1 MNELIKLIASQGL
14 IFPLQSIILIIDV
27 LLFTKGKANIYVV
40 YSALLIFSIFV
51 LQLVRRRFLL
61 LFPFNSTAGC
71 ESSHIDTYYL
81 RFIAIISTFLT
92 IIGLIETSA
101 INPPL
106 EQSCYYK
113 LLPLLTVIF
122 IIIIPGIFWLLSEKL
137 NQMIANKLKLK
148 GPNKVLTECNYCGR
162 NTCIQ
167 ENHIIDKNKVKIKR
181 KCHFCEK
188 IEPEYEI
195 FTNIGE

>member
-14 IFPLQSIILIIDV
+14 IFPLQSIILIIDI
-27 LLFTKGKANIYVV
+27 LLFIKGKANIYVV
-40 YSALLIFSIFV
+40 FSALLIFSIFV

-81 RFIAIISTFLT
+81 RLIAIISTFLT
-92 IIGLIETSA
+92 IIGLIETSSV
-101 INPPL
+101 NSPL
-106 EQSCYYK
+106 EQSYYYR
-113 LLPLLTVIF
+113 LLPLFTVIF
-122 IIIIPGIFWLLSEKL
+122 IGLIPGIFWLLSEKL
-137 NQMIANKLKLK
+137 NQMIANKLKQK
-148 GPNKVLTECNYCGR
+148 GPNKILTQCNYCGK

-167 ENHIIDKNKVKIKR
+167 ENHIIDKNRVKIKR
-181 KCHFCEK
+181 KCHYCDKVEQ
-188 IEPEYEI
+188 EYEI